1 MPFSCISVKAD
12 RIRAISSS
20 SEGIRWLSR
29 VMVSTVST
37 IWAVS
42 SGKLHWMLPS
52 RTPLADDVGQDGFQ
66 FGDDVWRGELLVYEG
81 AFLLFV
87 EGVYFLPASQ
97 FHGGVQA
104 GVYMI
109 SSFLKASR
117 WEDAASSLPSS
128 RTRE

>member
-52 RTPLADDVGQDGFQ
+52 RTPWRMMSARMGFV
-66 FGDDVWRGELLVYEG
+66 VWLMIMREEFLVYEG

-87 EGVYFLPASQ
+87 KGAYFLPGVLIPWRSPDR
-97 FHGGVQA
+97 HG
-104 GVYMI
+104 I
-109 SSFLKASR
+109 
-117 WEDAASSLPSS
+117 
-128 RTRE
+128 

>member
-52 RTPLADDVGQDGFQ
+52 RTPWRMMSARMGFS
-66 FGDDVWRGELLVYEG
+66 LVMIMRENFWCMKALSCCSLKVRISSRRLNYME
-81 AFLLFV
+81 
-87 EGVYFLPASQ
+87 ESR
-97 FHGGVQA
+97 QA
-104 GVYMI
+104 WYMI

-117 WEDAASSLPSS
+117 WEDAAGSLPSS